1 MKPAQVLIYAALL
14 CSAIGTPAAV
24 QRLLLAEV
32 WLARVPALPAT
43 SEAAYAQWNDAS
55 GGLRPGPEFE
65 KVRDGIQ
72 SEVLSLSRPP
82 QATTG
87 TQGGALSKHDQAL
100 ASKITVFPDTTR
112 TLQNIQ
118 AARAAQATLMQDWQA
133 ELHRLEQRR
142 VLERGA
148 LPACHNETGA
158 PSQIAIREIELAY
171 VQQRITTAA
180 HYLEQ
185 FRPLVQRMLAAVSAR
200 IAHGDKTM
208 QAWQDLRDP
217 AAQAQFAPVARAAE
231 SDALLDVGLVQDF
244 IQDISKVAARP
255 IAERKALGRVY
266 ADAKGC

>member
-1 MKPAQVLIYAALL
+1 MYAVLLCGAAAL
-14 CSAIGTPAAV
+14 PAAV
-24 QRLLLAEV
+24 QRLLPAEA
-32 WLARVPALPAT
+32 WLARVPPLPAT
-43 SEAAYAQWNDAS
+43 SEAAYAQWVDAS

-72 SEVLSLSRPP
+72 SEISLLSRPV
-82 QATTG
+82 QTTTG
-87 TQGGALSKHDQAL
+87 SQGAALTGHDRTL
-100 ASKITVFPDTTR
+100 ASKITVFPDTAH

-133 ELHRLEQRR
+133 QLHRLEQRR
-142 VLERGA
+142 LLERGA

-158 PSQIAIREIELAY
+158 PSQLAIREIEIAY

-200 IAHGDKTM
+200 IAHGDKVM

-217 AAQAQFAPVARAAE
+217 AAHAQFAPVARAAA
-231 SDALLDVGLVQDF
+231 SDALLDVGMMQDF
-244 IQDISKVAARP
+244 VQDISKMAARP